1 MLDSAFRDVNEWL
14 INNGFERDA
23 TETRL
28 FSYNGYLL
36 CHKEDIPVKLC
47 FADLDFQ
54 DLPDIY
60 LKEPRPECLKKFM
73 PHIETDKKICYL
85 NIETYRLDP
94 YRPVQ
99 TIVNCLDQAT
109 NVLNENISGENTSDI
124 DIELSAYW
132 HSDRKG
138 VALSRH
144 QSGDIVEFNVIRY
157 ISPLG
162 KNRDLI
168 TIGDAKKIFKYK
180 NKKEGT
186 FVLENYK
193 SAIWI
198 KVNKS
203 VFLSVDTEWPPK
215 HFASFYN
222 WLKLIDLAAATT
234 LHKILGTKNGA
245 QSEILIILETNSG
258 LIGVRIEVPLELF
271 QNSPGRFRKQL
282 LIDKGLSKIKFTR
295 VVIDDLSPDYLF
307 SRNLQGE
314 TLSSKKIALIGCGTI
329 GGYLSRLLVQA
340 GAGSKSDELD
350 LYDQQLL
357 SVGNLG
363 RHYLDENYLYEN
375 KAEACQHKL
384 STEFNSINIESYPK
398 EFNVV
403 DDLDNYDLVIDATGR
418 EPFSL
423 SLNHQSVKLHNESH
437 RSPDVL
443 YVWVDGNGYCGRTLL
458 YNGIGGCY
466 RCLQDL
472 RGQDKFPAL
481 KSENDRVPMKY
492 TCGESFVP
500 YPASVS
506 VQAAG
511 LGLEVIL
518 EWVNGKVKNTFRNRH
533 FHEKAR
539 EHNDKKLKPVKEC
552 PACQN

>member
-1 MLDSAFRDVNEWL
+1 MFDSAFREVNEWL

-28 FSYNGYLL
+28 FAYNGHLH
-36 CHKEDIPVKLC
+36 CHKEGIPVKLC
-47 FADLDFQ
+47 FDNLDFQ

-73 PHIETDKKICYL
+73 PHIETDRKICYL

-109 NVLNENISGENTSDI
+109 NVLNENIAGKNISDI

-132 HSDRKG
+132 HPARKG
-138 VALSRH
+138 IALSRH
-144 QSGDIVEFNVIRY
+144 QSGDVVEFNLITYV
-157 ISPLG
+157 SPLG
-162 KNRDLI
+162 TNSSLI
-168 TIGDAKKIFKYK
+168 AIGHANEILKYK
-180 NKKEGT
+180 NRKEVT
-186 FVLENYK
+186 SSDKDNK
-193 SAIWI
+193 SVIWI
-198 KVNKS
+198 KINKS
-203 VFLSVDTEWPPK
+203 VFLSVDIEWPPK
-215 HFASFYN
+215 HFSSFYN
-222 WLKLIDLAAATT
+222 WLQLIDRTAAAT
-234 LHKILGTKNGA
+234 LKKILGTKNGA
-245 QSEILIILETNSG
+245 QSDVLIILETNSG
-258 LIGVRIEVPLELF
+258 LIGVRIEVPLDLF
-271 QNSPGRFRKQL
+271 QKNPSRFRKQL

-295 VVIDDLSPDYLF
+295 VVIDDLSSDFVF
-307 SRNLQGE
+307 SRNLQGKN
-314 TLSSKKIALIGCGTI
+314 LSSKNIALIGCGTI

-340 GAGSKSDELD
+340 GAGSKSGNLA
-350 LYDQQLL
+350 LYDEQLL

-384 STEFNSINIESYPK
+384 HAEFDSINIKCHPK

-403 DDLDNYDLVIDATGR
+403 DNLENFDLIIDATGR

-423 SLNHQSVKLHNESH
+423 SLNHQSVRLHNDGV
-437 RSPDVL
+437 RRPDIL
-443 YVWVDGNGYCGRTLL
+443 YVWVDGNGYCGRALIYDGT
-458 YNGIGGCY
+458 GGCY

-472 RGQDKFPAL
+472 RGCDKFPAL
-481 KSENDRVPMKY
+481 KSEDDRVPMKY
-492 TCGESFVP
+492 KCGESFVP

-506 VQAAG
+506 VQTAG
-511 LGLEVIL
+511 LGLEVVL
-518 EWVNGKVKNTFRNRH
+518 DWVNGKTKHHFHNRN

-539 EHNDKKLKPVKEC
+539 EHKDQKLKPTKGC